1 MAISQA
7 VVFGL
12 VALVGLSSFLTV
24 MGVYQKSQAEYNY
37 ALKVYRENVVDAAQT
52 SIHILSVTV
61 TSNTLILKVSNNGST
76 SLYEYGYFALVVDYY
91 ANVSGSAVLVVSLYK
106 YSSSPTAYE
115 WTSLTGELYPSS
127 VGEFKVVLPYP
138 PYAGREARIA
148 LATNYG
154 PGAFW
159 SGTL

>member
-1 MAISQA
+1 
-7 VVFGL
+7 
-12 VALVGLSSFLTV
+12 

-61 TSNTLILKVSNNGST
+61 SSNTLVLKVSNNGST

-91 ANVSGSAVLVVSLYK
+91 ANVSGSAVLVVSTYN
-106 YSSSPTAYE
+106 YSPSPTAYE
-115 WTSLTGELYPSS
+115 WTSLTGELYPSG

-138 PYAGREARIA
+138 PYAGKEASIT